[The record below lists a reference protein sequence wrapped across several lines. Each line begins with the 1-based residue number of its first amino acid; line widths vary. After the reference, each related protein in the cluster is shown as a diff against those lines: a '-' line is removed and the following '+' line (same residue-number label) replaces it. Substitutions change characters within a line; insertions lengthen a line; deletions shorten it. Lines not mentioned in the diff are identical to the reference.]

1 MMRLKQQV
9 KKIFVVSLVLVLAF
23 PYFVEVNAALT
34 ATWDNMDD
42 LIGVDGHQWTAL
54 LPTWDNMDDLTGAD
68 DQTWNSE
75 NAAWD
80 LTVNNSDQH
89 EGSGCLDFAIE
100 STDPDNGNFSISGIS
115 EDFSSYR
122 YLKFWVKTPA
132 LSSFRFEIEDSL
144 GHTAYWNV
152 STSSTNWEEIIIDL
166 SNPDGGSINLSYI
179 TKVAFSGLERPGSGV
194 YHYLFDV
201 IYLAAWDLTVNT
213 TDKHEGSGCLDFII
227 MHNDIDGEFGISGI
241 DEDFSDYNYLNF
253 WVKTPVPSS
262 FRLEIE
268 SPSGTAYW
276 NVSTSS
282 TNWEEITIYLPF
294 PMGGSV
300 DLSHIEKLIF
310 SSLDSPSSGI
320 YHYLF
325 DYISLKKVTGPK
337 LGEDGYIEGKVVDE
351 DGIPIEGATVVACC
365 YKKRYT
371 TTTDADGNYKL
382 PSPIADILLWDD
394 MDDKCHSN
402 DSPCT
407 EEWKPLNPDWELQ
420 VNNSDKH
427 EGSGS
432 LDFAIEPSDADNG
445 SFGVTL
451 DSPFNFLT
459 YEYLTFWVK
468 CVEAS
473 SIDFKLEM
481 EDSAGHTSYW
491 NVKTSIIKNTWK
503 EITLDLLNPSGGD
516 ADLSEVKEV
525 RFSSL
530 DKPASGE
537 YHYRFDN
544 IELKRMI
551 EEEGLFYDPEGTK
564 YRVEA
569 YKEAE
574 NGDLGYKRE
583 MKYVELNLDDHI
595 KTVNFSLT
603 KETESKAK
611 YKELYT
617 IWMEIGDVK
626 AVNEY
631 TLVLFDVSKRYW
643 EHAQTKMIP
652 DKVYFQVFREGNFI
666 EEYILDLCDN
676 TFYIQEVLKV
686 EILAIEDRNHDG
698 EFEVQVKISSRERPT
713 ISLSN
718 FKLYSDVAIKEK
730 TIKVGTTTTTI
741 ELDGKEFKA
750 KLNGD
755 FKINLNEKDLDGDGN
770 IFEDCESFSIGD
782 SFATITGECINT
794 RSYTITGISDGS
806 VTLKPDIRELM
817 NYDDFELTK
826 MEPAIPVSGKEVYMF
841 AVIENVGNYKASDVV
856 VSVDHF
862 GYTLLNYC
870 DISSNYIYVG
880 DMEPKGEGGIKKVI
894 LLRLKAPIVNYE
906 EYHPIT
912 ISVNYKMKYTN
923 EEGKKVKENF
933 QEEFKQDI
941 NVYPK
946 TVQLDIKQFVS
957 YKKLILGEES
967 DVTVTV
973 ENTGDLKAY
982 DLEIICYTPS
992 GLELVEGEA
1001 SKTLSE
1007 LSPGESTQFSYRIKA
1022 KEIGEYELITK
1033 VRYKDERGESYEQ
1046 PIKPERISHIL
1057 VYKEFPRLN
1066 VRKNIDK
1073 TNILVNQHIVVVIV
1087 VTNTGNK
1094 PAKDV
1099 VIIDTI
1105 PESFSLESSK
1115 EEEITGDVNVFKISR
1130 MNPNEK
1136 KIFSYIIKADEPGK
1150 YTLKGCKVRYSDYE
1164 NNYFEYEAP
1173 DVNIDVSGI
1182 PKLNLEYSISRES
1195 VQDGELLTVIGRVSN
1210 IGNGLAKNISLDHVY
1225 SKGELVNGDLKKE
1238 IENLKQGE
1246 YQKFKFTVRVP
1257 VSSTAYDFR
1266 IDVDYNY
1273 YDILGNAY
1281 PGKQKF
1287 IQKIDADKPK
1297 IEISRTVEKM
1307 VIKKNKYYI
1316 DSGYSFIISL
1326 TFVNTG
1332 TADAVDLVLEEKL
1345 PEGFEVINGTNKW
1358 EGDLKRGESKT
1369 ITYTALGYVG
1379 GNYSL
1384 TPEAVYKDKWGV
1396 SYSTRGK
1403 TLGFTLRGLKI
1414 SKSASKNKIK
1424 EGDTVDI
1431 NISIKNYDDSSVTDI
1446 VVEDSI
1452 PEGFE
1457 LVEGETTV
1465 KKDLLKPNETFSFTY
1480 KIKAR
1485 RSGNYTL
1492 SKAKVSWKNPYG
1504 ESRQI
1509 ESAEYKIN
1517 VEKRPPPATTTP
1529 PPTTPVVTPVYEKYV
1544 SKILLLLVV
1553 ILLLI
1558 IAIIGIRTYS
1568 KRRFKIEEEGE
1579 EELMEGLELPEES
1592 EISTEELPEETE
1604 EKTPEEIFKE
1614 ISLPEFEEEEE
1625 KKEEKYPNA
1634 PGSIKKILEWQEK
1647 EEKRKRKEEK
1657 KETEEDRKR
1666 WFDMDY
1672 DITEDMTPKEVLKGK
1687 KKKKEE

>member
-1 MMRLKQQV
+1 
-9 KKIFVVSLVLVLAF
+9 
-23 PYFVEVNAALT
+23 
-34 ATWDNMDD
+34 
-42 LIGVDGHQWTAL
+42 
-54 LPTWDNMDDLTGAD
+54 
-68 DQTWNSE
+68 
-75 NAAWD
+75 
-80 LTVNNSDQH
+80 
-89 EGSGCLDFAIE
+89 
-100 STDPDNGNFSISGIS
+100 
-115 EDFSSYR
+115 
-122 YLKFWVKTPA
+122 
-132 LSSFRFEIEDSL
+132 
-144 GHTAYWNV
+144 
-152 STSSTNWEEIIIDL
+152 
-166 SNPDGGSINLSYI
+166 
-179 TKVAFSGLERPGSGV
+179 
-194 YHYLFDV
+194 
-201 IYLAAWDLTVNT
+201 
-213 TDKHEGSGCLDFII
+213 
-227 MHNDIDGEFGISGI
+227 
-241 DEDFSDYNYLNF
+241 
-253 WVKTPVPSS
+253 
-262 FRLEIE
+262 
-268 SPSGTAYW
+268 
-276 NVSTSS
+276 
-282 TNWEEITIYLPF
+282 
-294 PMGGSV
+294 
-300 DLSHIEKLIF
+300 
-310 SSLDSPSSGI
+310 
-320 YHYLF
+320 
-325 DYISLKKVTGPK
+325 
-337 LGEDGYIEGKVVDE
+337 
-351 DGIPIEGATVVACC
+351 
-365 YKKRYT
+365 
-371 TTTDADGNYKL
+371 
-382 PSPIADILLWDD
+382 
-394 MDDKCHSN
+394 
-402 DSPCT
+402 
-407 EEWKPLNPDWELQ
+407 
-420 VNNSDKH
+420 
-427 EGSGS
+427 
-432 LDFAIEPSDADNG
+432 
-445 SFGVTL
+445 
-451 DSPFNFLT
+451 
-459 YEYLTFWVK
+459 
-468 CVEAS
+468 
-473 SIDFKLEM
+473 
-481 EDSAGHTSYW
+481 
-491 NVKTSIIKNTWK
+491 
-503 EITLDLLNPSGGD
+503 
-516 ADLSEVKEV
+516 
-525 RFSSL
+525 
-530 DKPASGE
+530 
-537 YHYRFDN
+537 
-544 IELKRMI
+544 
-551 EEEGLFYDPEGTK
+551 
-564 YRVEA
+564 
-569 YKEAE
+569 
-574 NGDLGYKRE
+574 
-583 MKYVELNLDDHI
+583 
-595 KTVNFSLT
+595 
-603 KETESKAK
+603 
-611 YKELYT
+611 
-617 IWMEIGDVK
+617 
-626 AVNEY
+626 
-631 TLVLFDVSKRYW
+631 
-643 EHAQTKMIP
+643 
-652 DKVYFQVFREGNFI
+652 
-666 EEYILDLCDN
+666 
-676 TFYIQEVLKV
+676 
-686 EILAIEDRNHDG
+686 
-698 EFEVQVKISSRERPT
+698 
-713 ISLSN
+713 
-718 FKLYSDVAIKEK
+718 
-730 TIKVGTTTTTI
+730 
-741 ELDGKEFKA
+741 
-750 KLNGD
+750 
-755 FKINLNEKDLDGDGN
+755 
-770 IFEDCESFSIGD
+770 
-782 SFATITGECINT
+782 
-794 RSYTITGISDGS
+794 
-806 VTLKPDIRELM
+806 
-817 NYDDFELTK
+817 
-826 MEPAIPVSGKEVYMF
+826 
-841 AVIENVGNYKASDVV
+841 
-856 VSVDHF
+856 
-862 GYTLLNYC
+862 
-870 DISSNYIYVG
+870 
-880 DMEPKGEGGIKKVI
+880 
-894 LLRLKAPIVNYE
+894 
-906 EYHPIT
+906 
-912 ISVNYKMKYTN
+912 
-923 EEGKKVKENF
+923 
-933 QEEFKQDI
+933 
-941 NVYPK
+941 
-946 TVQLDIKQFVS
+946 
-957 YKKLILGEES
+957 
-967 DVTVTV
+967 
-973 ENTGDLKAY
+973 
-982 DLEIICYTPS
+982 
-992 GLELVEGEA
+992 
-1001 SKTLSE
+1001 
-1007 LSPGESTQFSYRIKA
+1007 
-1022 KEIGEYELITK
+1022 

-1195 VQDGELLTVIGRVSN
+1195 VQDGELLTVIGKVSN
-1210 IGNGLAKNISLDHVY
+1210 IGNGLAKNITLDHVY